1 MLWLF
6 IRQHTEPGG
15 IKQGEQNLVLLDRQH
30 LPSRM
35 CFFVANS
42 PQRRLKCQ
50 VIRSMLCG
58 CLRLIDMA

>member
-6 IRQHTEPGG
+6 IRQHTEPGE

-30 LPSRM
+30 LPLRM

-42 PQRRLKCQ
+42 P
-50 VIRSMLCG
+50 
-58 CLRLIDMA
+58 